1 MSSLVLEL
9 QQKCLDSN
17 ISVSDLLRHA
27 LVLSKKLYIKDA
39 ENWIYAELN
48 GYKDINIELPK
59 YRVLKGECLA
69 LNIYSGVYIPVVLSN
84 DNEVEFLTKLKCKN
98 SLPELEYLVKENN
111 SLQHLTLSYPET
123 FENHLRNSTGYDFKY
138 VLSVGKSK
146 VKNISD
152 NVKNRIL
159 EWSLDLE
166 CSGILGENMTFTS
179 KEREIATSKN
189 YTYNYFYGN
198 ISDSQ
203 IQQNSD
209 NCEQSI

>member
-9 QQKCLDSN
+9 QQKCVDPN

-27 LVLSKKLYIKDA
+27 LVVSKKLHITNF
-39 ENWIYAELN
+39 ETWIYAELN
-48 GYKDINIELPK
+48 GYKDSNIEIPK
-59 YRVLKGECLA
+59 YRILKGECLA
-69 LNIYSGVYIPVVLSN
+69 YNIYSGVYVPVALSN
-84 DNEVEFLTKLKCKN
+84 DDEIDNLTKFKFSN
-98 SLPELEYLVKENN
+98 SLPELEFLIKENN
-111 SLQHLTLSYPET
+111 NSHLNLSYHQDIERY
-123 FENHLRNSTGYDFKY
+123 LRESTGYDFKY
-138 VLSVGKSK
+138 ILSVGKSK

-189 YTYNYFYGN
+189 YTYNYFYSN